1 MLSRELT
8 VRVKQIKQGA
18 FRLAAVAALSAPLM
32 AHAADASATPAVSA
46 SGEAA
51 EIATLRE
58 QIEAL
63 DQKLKVLERK
73 QEIQQETAAAAAQ
86 TAPVVRAGGDRFSI
100 ANARGDNSIRLRAVL
115 NVDYRNY
122 RNALAPNGTAIAP
135 GSTGFLLRQVR
146 PFVEGTLGG
155 FVDYRIMPDF
165 AGGRTVLQDAY
176 IVARFKPFFQL
187 TAGKFK
193 SPVGL
198 ERLQGDTDTR
208 FTERAL
214 TDKLIPNRDI
224 GVQVGGDLLGGRL
237 TYQVAYLNGS
247 VDGGGADGNTSPDTD
262 NNDDKD
268 IALRLFALPF
278 RDSQLFPLRGLGVG
292 IGASFVSADGTT
304 DATGAAV
311 QSLLPSYRTIG
322 QQTFFAYRGG
332 TTPAIAF
339 GDRQRISPQAYYYY
353 GPFGFLGEYVTLR
366 QDVRRVNGAAVNQGS
381 LTHTSW
387 QTQLSWFVTGEDEGY
402 RVPAPKRPYTVGGPG
417 WGSLEVVARYAVLDI
432 DDTSFVGGANS
443 YANPVGSAGK
453 ATAWTVGLNWA
464 PTQNF
469 KTLLDYEKTSFK
481 GGAANGADAP
491 SEAVWFGRFQF
502 QY

>member
-1 MLSRELT
+1 M
-8 VRVKQIKQGA
+8 
-18 FRLAAVAALSAPLM
+18 AALVALTAPWM
-32 AHAADASATPAVSA
+32 TRAADAPAAAQSDA
-46 SGEAA
+46 AA
-51 EIATLRE
+51 EIAALRE

-73 QEIQQETAAAAAQ
+73 QEIQQETAAAAAA

-100 ANARGDNSIRLRAVL
+100 ASTRGDNSLRLRAVL

-122 RNALAPNGTAIAP
+122 RNVLAPNGTALAP

-155 FVDYRIMPDF
+155 FIDYRIMPDF

-176 IVARFKPFFQL
+176 IVARFKPFFQV

-214 TDKLIPNRDI
+214 PDRLMPNRDI
-224 GVQVGGDLLGGRL
+224 GVQIGGDLLGGRL
-237 TYQVAYLNGS
+237 TYQAAYLNGTA
-247 VDGGGADGNTSPDTD
+247 DGGSADGNTSPDTD
-262 NNDDKD
+262 NNDAKD
-268 IALRLFALPF
+268 VALRLFALPF
-278 RDSQLFPLRGLGVG
+278 RDSQLFRLRGLGLG
-292 IGASFVSADGTT
+292 IGASFVSANGTT
-304 DATGAAV
+304 DSTGAAV
-311 QSLLPSYRTIG
+311 QSQLPSYRTNG
-322 QQTFFAYRGG
+322 QQTFFTYRGG
-332 TTPAIAF
+332 TTPAIAW

-353 GPFGFLGEYVTLR
+353 GPFGFLGEYVTVR
-366 QDVRRVNGAAVNQGS
+366 QDVRRVNGAVVNQGS
-381 LTHTSW
+381 LTHKAW
-387 QTQLSWFVTGEDEGY
+387 QTQFSWFVTGEDEGY
-402 RVPAPKRPYTVGGPG
+402 RVPAPKQPYAVGGPG
-417 WGSLEVVARYAVLDI
+417 WGSVEVVARYAALDI
-432 DDTSFVGGANS
+432 DDAAFVGGANS
-443 YANPVGSAGK
+443 FANPVGSASR
-453 ATAWTVGLNWA
+453 ATAWTLGLNWA

-469 KTLLDYEKTSFK
+469 KTLLDYEKTNFR

-491 SEAVWFGRFQF
+491 SESVWFGRFQF